1 MGLKDV
7 AQFTN
12 TGLEVASPVF
22 PYRLHLKPSP
32 SIQLAPTTFLQHIED
47 MKAIIEGSVLYTI
60 TALDHPKELGGEE
73 REVGEVVLRS
83 SVTTSLWA
91 DTSMFFRHQ
100 DMVEDLA
107 ARPEWAPHTQ
117 AYRPQ
122 HGACS
127 QCHGE

>member
-1 MGLKDV
+1 MGDI
-7 AQFTN
+7 AQYTN
-12 TGLEVASPVF
+12 TGSEVASPVF

-47 MKAIIEGSVLYTI
+47 MKALIEGTVLYTI
-60 TALDHPKELGGEE
+60 SALDQPTELGGEE

-91 DTSMFFRHQ
+91 DTSVFFRHQ
-100 DMVEDLA
+100 DMAEDLE
-107 ARPEWAPHTQ
+107 ARPEWAAHTQ

-122 HGACS
+122 GGACS
-127 QCHGE
+127 HCDQE